1 MMRYINLRFTLH
13 YILRV
18 SARKFYHR
26 HIRKK
31 PDRSCIKQIIH
42 PRIKTGIQKNAVRE
56 CSQASTDGFSATTEL
71 LVFSVS
77 AFKQPADEYH
87 RVEITSESS
96 APSQTQ
102 QPITI
107 RMLMIAGAASHVP
120 IIGKQIDEVVA
131 AGVPGTATAAAAAAC
146 QPASAPVSRVSHV
159 QALLSNKHVI
169 RVVNNIDSAVLL
181 ENTVCCLQTLRRIHK
196 VKVTGAAIW

>member
-1 MMRYINLRFTLH
+1 
-13 YILRV
+13 
-18 SARKFYHR
+18 
-26 HIRKK
+26 
-31 PDRSCIKQIIH
+31 
-42 PRIKTGIQKNAVRE
+42 
-56 CSQASTDGFSATTEL
+56 
-71 LVFSVS
+71 
-77 AFKQPADEYH
+77 
-87 RVEITSESS
+87 VEITSESS

-107 RMLMIAGAASHVP
+107 RMLVIAGAASHVP

-146 QPASAPVSRVSHV
+146 QPASAPVRLVSHV